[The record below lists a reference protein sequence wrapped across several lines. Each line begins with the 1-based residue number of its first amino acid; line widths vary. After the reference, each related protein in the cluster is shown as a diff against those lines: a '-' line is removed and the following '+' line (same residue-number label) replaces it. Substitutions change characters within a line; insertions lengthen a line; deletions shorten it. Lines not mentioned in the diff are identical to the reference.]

1 MGYEVDKF
9 LSGYKLRVMIHLPT
23 FGNAFILPE
32 VTLAMD
38 GGQMVNTFVSRH
50 TSTNKEKLVF
60 SIYFIILDII

>member
-1 MGYEVDKF
+1 
-9 LSGYKLRVMIHLPT
+9 MIHLPT

-60 SIYFIILDII
+60 SIYFIIFDTI